1 MWGSV
6 RSSTRRNSIATA
18 QASGPPPIVVIVE
31 VDEADTGHERS
42 KRMSILLLPG
52 SRQRTECPPVKGIF
66 QREQAP
72 LGFVAVVV
80 FNPRQGT
87 RQLQSA
93 FPGFSSA
100 VAEKC
105 LVEAGDLRQPLRQ
118 FRLILVVEEIGNVNQ
133 PAGLLFQSARDR
145 RMRVAQGVYANPAEK
160 IQIALAAR
168 VPQVHAASASK
179 QHPLAIV
186 SGQQQ
191 FLFGAHY

>member
-1 MWGSV
+1 
-6 RSSTRRNSIATA
+6 
-18 QASGPPPIVVIVE
+18 
-31 VDEADTGHERS
+31 
-42 KRMSILLLPG
+42 MSILLLPG
-52 SRQRTECPPVKGIF
+52 SRQRTECPPVKGVF
-66 QREQAP
+66 QSQQAP
-72 LGFVAVVV
+72 FRFVSVVV

-93 FPGFSSA
+93 FPGFGSA
-100 VAEKC
+100 VAEEC
-105 LVEAGDLRQPLRQ
+105 LVEPGDLRQPLRQ

-133 PAGLLFQSARDR
+133 SVGLPLQRSRDR
-145 RMRVAQGVYANPAEK
+145 GMRVAQRVYSNPAEK